1 MEKLTY
7 RQFLKT
13 DVDLSPLGVMRVDA
27 PFEPYFC
34 TPKGARVFGRS
45 GVDGIHFC
53 FVRGFGAKPS
63 LISFA
68 RSITEIPSCTSLLL
82 PSFNVII
89 IKNPPFASGKQKH
102 SQMLLTFRSAYMH
115 GSILIFYLIY

>member
-34 TPKGARVFGRS
+34 TPKGAAIFGWA
-45 GVDGIHFC
+45 GVDGIHYCFIRAVVGTQGLAAPAAPADLFFQPAVHFC
-53 FVRGFGAKPS
+53 GFLSGHASTSTSPRPTKSPWS
-63 LISFA
+63 VARFSPPNIVFA
-68 RSITEIPSCTSLLL
+68 PTAI
-82 PSFNVII
+82 
-89 IKNPPFASGKQKH
+89 
-102 SQMLLTFRSAYMH
+102 
-115 GSILIFYLIY
+115 

>member
-45 GVDGIHFC
+45 GVDGIHF
-53 FVRGFGAKPS
+53 
-63 LISFA
+63 
-68 RSITEIPSCTSLLL
+68 
-82 PSFNVII
+82 
-89 IKNPPFASGKQKH
+89 
-102 SQMLLTFRSAYMH
+102 
-115 GSILIFYLIY
+115 

>member
-45 GVDGIHFC
+45 GVE
-53 FVRGFGAKPS
+53 S
-63 LISFA
+63 
-68 RSITEIPSCTSLLL
+68 TSALYAASERRCL
-82 PSFNVII
+82 PS
-89 IKNPPFASGKQKH
+89 A
-102 SQMLLTFRSAYMH
+102 R
-115 GSILIFYLIY
+115 

>member
-13 DVDLSPLGVMRVDA
+13 DVELSVLGVMRVEE

-53 FVRGFGAKPS
+53 FVRGFGETV
-63 LISFA
+63 FA
-68 RSITEIPSCTSLLL
+68 VSPMNGREDCVHP
-82 PSFNVII
+82 V
-89 IKNPPFASGKQKH
+89 A
-102 SQMLLTFRSAYMH
+102 
-115 GSILIFYLIY
+115 